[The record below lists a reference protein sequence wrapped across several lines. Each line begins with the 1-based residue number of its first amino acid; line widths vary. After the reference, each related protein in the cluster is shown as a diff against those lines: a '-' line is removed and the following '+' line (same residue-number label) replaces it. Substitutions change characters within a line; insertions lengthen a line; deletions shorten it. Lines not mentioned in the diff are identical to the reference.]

1 MPVQIPLIK
10 SFITLAI
17 WDYNWQLSCIQSL
30 DANNAYEPYFLYLY
44 NKPFDKYASFDFF
57 CHLTLCPIEDGKYV
71 LFFVYRVYRVNSPC
85 SDKLHLG
92 FLADSFSQRCVLP
105 VTLYHFWVDGLLE
118 YLVSTFVVGFSPLI
132 NFSSLNS

>member
-10 SFITLAI
+10 SFITRQFGTITGNCLVFNPWMQTMPMSHI
-17 WDYNWQLSCIQSL
+17 FCIFITNPL
-30 DANNAYEPYFLYLY
+30 INTPVLI
-44 NKPFDKYASFDFF
+44 FF
-57 CHLTLCPIEDGKYV
+57 GHLTLCPIEDGKYV
-71 LFFVYRVYRVNSPC
+71 LFFVYGVNSPC